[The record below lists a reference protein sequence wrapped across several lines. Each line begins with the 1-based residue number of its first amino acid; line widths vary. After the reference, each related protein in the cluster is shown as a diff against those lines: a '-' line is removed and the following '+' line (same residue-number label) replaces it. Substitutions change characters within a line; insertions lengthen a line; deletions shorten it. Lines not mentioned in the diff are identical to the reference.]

1 MQDRDNSLVVLIQRL
16 ETIKVNGDPQAEVRA
31 IREKCDKAFLPFAES
46 EIEFIDRDNLDEA
59 DAHIIAL
66 HEAAF
71 TLRADCDNL
80 LRSNA
85 LEESALSTAATTIIE
100 AFVDCRAR
108 IENIYILRVP
118 ELLEAV
124 DAVL

>member
-1 MQDRDNSLVVLIQRL
+1 MEDRDNSLVVLIQRL
-16 ETIKVNGDPQAEVRA
+16 ETIKVNGDHQAVVRA

-46 EIEFIDRDNLDEA
+46 EIEFIDRENLDEA

-71 TLRADCDNL
+71 TLRAECDNL

-85 LEESALSTAATTIIE
+85 LEEAALSTAAPTIIE